1 MAARKSSFFVAFL
14 LLLVAMEATVAQ
26 SQGQGNGNKKKFP
39 YDAASTHYKMLS
51 PLPSGQERAFC
62 LARGSCHFKTLACP
76 SECKERKPKKNRKHK
91 GCFLDCSSKCEATCK
106 YRKAN
111 CDGYGGLC
119 YDPRFVGGD
128 GVMFYFH
135 GAKGGNFAVVSDENL
150 QINAHFIGTRPQGR
164 TRDFTWVQ
172 ALAVMFDTHTLVIA
186 ANRVSHWDDK
196 VDSLTVQWDGEA
208 VTIPTNGDA
217 EWRVNE
223 EERQVIVERTDE
235 LNSVRVTVSGL
246 LQMDIKV
253 RPIGKEENR
262 VHNYQLP
269 EGDAFAHLETQFK
282 FKNLT
287 DMVEGV
293 LGKTYRPNY
302 ESPVKRGVPMPV
314 MGGEDRYRTPSLF
327 SASCMKCRFRGPPE
341 IGVHEGPVASY

>member
-1 MAARKSSFFVAFL
+1 
-14 LLLVAMEATVAQ
+14 
-26 SQGQGNGNKKKFP
+26 
-39 YDAASTHYKMLS
+39 
-51 PLPSGQERAFC
+51 
-62 LARGSCHFKTLACP
+62 
-76 SECKERKPKKNRKHK
+76 
-91 GCFLDCSSKCEATCK
+91 
-106 YRKAN
+106 
-111 CDGYGGLC
+111 
-119 YDPRFVGGD
+119 
-128 GVMFYFH
+128 MFYFH
-135 GAKGGNFAVVSDENL
+135 GAKGGNFAVVSDNNL

-172 ALAVMFDTHTLVIA
+172 ALAVMFDSHTLVIA
-186 ANRVSHWDDK
+186 AKKASHWDDT
-196 VDSLTVQWDGEA
+196 VDSLTVQWDGES
-208 VTIPTNGDA
+208 VTIPTNGEA
-217 EWRVNE
+217 EWRANE

-246 LQMDIKV
+246 LEMDIKV

-302 ESPVKRGVPMPV
+302 ESPVKRGVNMPV
-314 MGGEDRYRTPSLF
+314 MGGEDKYRTPSLF
-327 SASCMKCRFRGPPE
+327 SASCLKCRFRGSSE
-341 IGVHEGPVASY
+341 IVGVNEDVASY